1 MNPGF
6 QKKMK
11 LNQVQLRQLLVGA
24 AFFSTGG
31 GGSLDK
37 GLEVIKDIEE
47 ITLIEVNAAIPH
59 QLCAT
64 AYLVG
69 TINPPEL
76 DELKQNNSIAFSNAT
91 ELVIE
96 AFQYLQKRLGKEINY
111 IVAVEL
117 GGYNTAVA
125 LYLAAKMRLPI
136 IDADLTGRSAPE
148 MFQTSYFVG
157 GISPSPAGAVTIF
170 GEKIFIEDVADYERF
185 DDLLRNMVAMS
196 CGYDVGV
203 ANFPLTIKEAKPYLL
218 RNTLSLCVKIGALL
232 EKGEVFEAIQRANGK
247 IIFTGKLKEERY
259 REEGGFTLGSVILEN
274 KDGQLRLEYK
284 NEILVSFLNGKL
296 IASVP
301 DLIGVV
307 TTTGQPVINTQFPVG
322 QELIAYTIPAPFL
335 WKTSKGRA
343 VFGLKHFGYPEKV
356 E

>member
-1 MNPGF
+1 
-6 QKKMK
+6 MK
-11 LNQVQLRQLLVGA
+11 LNQVKLRQLLIGA

-31 GGSLDK
+31 GGSLDE

-47 ITLIEVNAAIPH
+47 ITLIDVNAAASH

-69 TINPPEL
+69 TINPPKL
-76 DELKQNNSIAFSNAT
+76 DELRQNNNIAFKDAND
-91 ELVIE
+91 LVVE

-111 IVAVEL
+111 IVPVEL
-117 GGYNTAVA
+117 GGYNTAVS
-125 LYLAAKMRLPI
+125 LYLAAKMRLRLL
-136 IDADLTGRSAPE
+136 DADLTGRSAPE
-148 MFQTSYFVG
+148 MFQTGYFVG

-170 GEKIFIEDVADYERF
+170 GEKIFIEEAHDYKRF
-185 DDLLRNMVAMS
+185 DDLLRSMVAIS
-196 CGYDVGV
+196 AGYDVGV
-203 ANFPLTIKEAKPYLL
+203 ANFPLPIKEARPYLL
-218 RNTLSLCVKIGALL
+218 RNTLSMCVKIGALL

-259 REEGGFTLGSVILEN
+259 REEGGFTQGSVILEN
-274 KDGQLRLEYK
+274 KDGRLRLEYK

-301 DLIGVV
+301 ELIGVV
-307 TTTGQPVINTQFPVG
+307 TATGKPVINTQFPVG
-322 QELIAYTIPAPFL
+322 QELIVYAIPAPFL

-343 VFGLKHFGYPEKV
+343 VFDLKHFGYPKKV